1 MTNANMKRASL
12 TEILQ
17 QQAAG
22 KLYHDPA
29 APSGVEMGEDFWKN
43 AELVQPKRSRS
54 VHLRLDPE
62 VFEYFFAATG
72 GKGHLSRMQ
81 AVLKA
86 YAVAHKAATK
96 S

>member
-12 TEILQ
+12 TEIRQ
-17 QQAAG
+17 QQDAG
-22 KLYHDPA
+22 KLYHNPNAPA
-29 APSGVEMGEDFWKN
+29 GVDLDAKFWEHAKL
-43 AELVQPKRSRS
+43 EEPKRSRS